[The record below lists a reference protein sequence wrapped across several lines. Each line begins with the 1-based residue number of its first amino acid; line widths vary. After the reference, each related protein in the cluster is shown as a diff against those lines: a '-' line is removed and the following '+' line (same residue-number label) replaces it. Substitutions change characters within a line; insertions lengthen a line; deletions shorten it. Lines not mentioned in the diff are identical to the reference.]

1 MRNYELQFANNRI
14 FANYEQIEYKIG
26 TAPSLCAKSK
36 PGIWYYNILK
46 LYYIQLKHV
55 DFFNRFNGDSAG
67 KILPICQI
75 IDPILFNFLKK
86 CIDKKILLQ
95 KSARPQ
101 EKFKQLKILANKI
114 MLIRPVFCSTNRS
127 LNIFKWHSSC
137 IEV

>member
-1 MRNYELQFANNRI
+1 MQNHELQFANNQN
-14 FANYEQIEYKIG
+14 FANYDQIEYKIG
-26 TAPSLCAKSK
+26 TAPGLCAKSR
-36 PGIWYYNILK
+36 PGFWHYNILK
-46 LYYIQLKHV
+46 LYYIHIKHV
-55 DFFNRFNGDSAG
+55 DFLNRFNGDSAG

-101 EKFKQLKILANKI
+101 EIFKPLIILAYKI
-114 MLIRPVFCSTNRS
+114 ILTPLAICSTNRS